1 MSTYSKIFISALW
14 WEWLCGNNN
23 CLFTCWKIISFW
35 NPTNALTS
43 CSKCITGVALLHLA
57 WKQWAMCSVLKPSP
71 QQRTGC
77 WTLWRSS
84 MNPWHQSQIFR
95 TGDWKDHTKAYLLR
109 EQSKER
115 KTFYFSDLTSSSQ
128 HPLYLSSVIVLRF
141 VWKLGNFMKKKN
153 WKWNQW
159 KLTQMVYPFERQVIN
174 N

>member
-128 HPLYLSSVIVLRF
+128 HPLYLSSVIVLR
-141 VWKLGNFMKKKN
+141 LYEN
-153 WKWNQW
+153 
-159 KLTQMVYPFERQVIN
+159 
-174 N
+174 